1 MSKRGYLSMAGP
13 SPFEGGGPGP
23 GPLHDTAAITTL
35 LAHAR
40 ALDELVPAA
49 EIRYIARDG
58 ARIPRDAVWRP
69 LDHAYW
75 HPSSLHFV
83 APPLSLVVPVRP
95 WRVAHGAHG
104 LHEIATAEPP
114 ASCGAL
120 AACFTLRVS
129 IGARPALGIVHC
141 PQIGPV
147 VAFISD
153 CLDADADCFVAAM
166 LARFVRWS
174 DVPRGNR
181 GAWRRLGYGYGT
193 RWTPLLGAA
202 STTPF
207 PDAYAFCMGY
217 VAGTPSGLYG
227 GRALTASSDV
237 SLWKTFCAAYPEA
250 PRDTAPT
257 NVLRACL
264 GRAPGAT
271 GVYEVQAIIG
281 ALLLIHGIDH
291 ALRLLHQLRAEVTK
305 GDGAWTHGPTA
316 ATDIDSLILRI
327 ALFGGYAIVQ
337 ERNLT
342 ITVAAAA
349 PHAHAG
355 AAGVAG
361 VVGAA
366 GAGAAI

>member
-1 MSKRGYLSMAGP
+1 MSKRGYLSMA
-13 SPFEGGGPGP
+13 SPFEGGAPGP
-23 GPLHDTAAITTL
+23 GPLHDTAAITAL

-49 EIRYIARDG
+49 EIRYAARDG
-58 ARIPRDAVWRP
+58 ARIPCDAVWRP

-95 WRVAHGAHG
+95 WRVAPG
-104 LHEIATAEPP
+104 LHEIATAEP
-114 ASCGAL
+114 SCGAL

-129 IGARPALGIVHC
+129 VGAAPALAIVHC

-153 CLDADADCFVAAM
+153 CLDADAEHCFVAAM

-193 RWTPLLGAA
+193 RRTPLLGAA
-202 STTPF
+202 ATF

-227 GRALTASSDV
+227 GSALTASGDV

-281 ALLLIHGIDH
+281 ALLLTQGIDH
-291 ALRLLHQLRAEVTK
+291 ALGLLHQLRAEVTK

-316 ATDIDSLILRI
+316 ASDIDSLILRI

-349 PHAHAG
+349 PHAHS
-355 AAGVAG
+355 
-361 VVGAA
+361 GAA
-366 GAGAAI
+366 GAAAI